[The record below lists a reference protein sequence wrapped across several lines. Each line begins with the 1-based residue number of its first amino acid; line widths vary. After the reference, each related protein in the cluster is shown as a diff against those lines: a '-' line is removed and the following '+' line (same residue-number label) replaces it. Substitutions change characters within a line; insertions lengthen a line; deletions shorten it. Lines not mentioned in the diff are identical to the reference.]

1 MVGQTGQ
8 HLPGGITGLLHVGWT
23 HNITLQ
29 STEIDSSMKKK
40 KQH

>member
-8 HLPGGITGLLHVGWT
+8 HLPGGITGLLQVGST
-23 HNITLQ
+23 QNITLQ

-40 KQH
+40 QH